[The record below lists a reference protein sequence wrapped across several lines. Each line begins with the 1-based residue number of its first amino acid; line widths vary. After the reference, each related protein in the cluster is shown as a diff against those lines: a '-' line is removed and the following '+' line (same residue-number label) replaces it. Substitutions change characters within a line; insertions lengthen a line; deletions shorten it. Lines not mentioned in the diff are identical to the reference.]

1 MPSTNGKRPAGSRRL
16 RWPLENVDARE
27 IGPLPLPVSSYI
39 LGIGMTRI
47 PSSFYIWIVCFTLA
61 LPAIA
66 QNRDRRIAD
75 LTAEV
80 AQLKVKVA
88 DQDARIAQLEA
99 AVKALQMSSVP
110 APIPPVKP
118 LWQTSSNWMLIR
130 KGMSRA
136 EIVDILGEPT
146 RETAV
151 MDTRTLYYGA
161 DARSTTTLSGTITLE
176 GDRLIVMTPPEF

>member
-1 MPSTNGKRPAGSRRL
+1 
-16 RWPLENVDARE
+16 
-27 IGPLPLPVSSYI
+27 
-39 LGIGMTRI
+39 MTRI
-47 PSSFYIWIVCFTLA
+47 LSSFYIWLFCFTFT

-99 AVKALQMSSVP
+99 AIKALQASAVP

-118 LWQTSSNWMLIR
+118 LWQLSSNWMLIR

-146 RETAV
+146 RESSV
-151 MDTRTLYYGA
+151 MDIRTLYYGA
-161 DARSTTTLSGTITLE
+161 DSRSTTALSGTITLE
-176 GDRLIVMTPPEF
+176 GDRLTVMTPPEF